1 MVQNWAMR
9 LFVLFLLVHL
19 STNCFSQFQNEK
31 SIQFFNHLYNFEFTT
46 ADSIIS
52 TIDSAEQSS
61 NYNFLTSHY
70 LRWYYL
76 PIHQQNEEIL
86 SKYATYLEATAD
98 LSIVDDK
105 DYISINRAL
114 LTSEYN
120 YNQGNYYKA
129 FQNGSI
135 IYDLLK
141 QNLESE
147 PEKAEIKFLASLYHY
162 YYQYYKEVNP
172 AIGAMIWFFKEGEK
186 EIGLKWLE
194 EVADQK
200 SVVKTEALIYLSHI
214 YLRLENNPKKAFQY
228 AEKLH
233 QLYPNNLK
241 FYELLIECSFAKN
254 IENDLIEVLIHKLSD
269 SNNIYFKKYGE
280 CYNAIYTA
288 KYGGESQ
295 YEKKDRLEDA
305 LSYIKN
311 NGGGN
316 HLSSL
321 LYQNLYLLTGDAE
334 YLKQKNKVEPYKNVL
349 TGYPEV
355 HNN

>member
-1 MVQNWAMR
+1 MDYWVKKPFWI
-9 LFVLFLLVHL
+9 LLIIFMSHQG
-19 STNCFSQFQNEK
+19 FSQFQNEK
-31 SIQFFNHLYNFEFTT
+31 SIQFFNHLYNFEFIK

-61 NYNFLTSHY
+61 KYNFLKSHY

-76 PIHQQNEEIL
+76 PIHQQNEEVF
-86 SKYATYLEATAD
+86 SKYAHYLDVTTE

-114 LTSEYN
+114 LIAEYN

-129 FQNGSI
+129 FQNGSL

-141 QNLESE
+141 KNLEIE
-147 PEKAEIKFLASLYHY
+147 PERAELKFLASLYHY

-194 EVADQK
+194 EVANQK
-200 SVVKTEALIYLSHI
+200 SIVRTEALIYLSHI
-214 YLRLENNPKKAFQY
+214 YLRLENNPEKAYQY

-241 FYELLIECSFAKN
+241 FYELLIECSLANN
-254 IENDLIEVLIHKLSD
+254 INNDLLDELIHRLSN
-269 SNNIYFKKYGE
+269 SNTIYFTKYGV
-280 CYNAIYTA
+280 CYNAVYLA
-288 KYGGESQ
+288 KYGRERHI
-295 YEKKDRLEDA
+295 EKIDHLENA
-305 LSYIKN
+305 LTYIHN

-321 LYQNLYLLTGDAE
+321 LYQNIYLLTGDSE
-334 YLKQKNKVEPYKNVL
+334 FLKKKNKVESYKYEL
-349 TGYPEV
+349 TGYPEDY
-355 HNN
+355 NN